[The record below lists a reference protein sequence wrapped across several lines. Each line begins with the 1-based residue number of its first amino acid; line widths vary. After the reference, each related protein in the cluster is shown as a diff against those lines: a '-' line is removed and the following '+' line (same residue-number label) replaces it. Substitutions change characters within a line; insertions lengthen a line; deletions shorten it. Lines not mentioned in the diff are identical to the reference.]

1 MALALVDCESFYASC
16 ERIFRP
22 DLKHT
27 PIVVL
32 SNNDGCVIARSNE
45 AKKMGIGMGVPWFK
59 VKKSFLSQG
68 GQVFS
73 SNFTFYGDMSARVM
87 NILEGFVPEIEIYSI
102 DEAFL
107 GLDTLKEYYNLY
119 EFGCHIRS
127 LVKQWTG
134 VPVRIGIAPT
144 KTLTK
149 IALNEAKRI
158 NVKTKVHQIS
168 TTQEI
173 REALRNTPIQDVWG
187 VGRRLSEHLN
197 QAKINNALQLADI
210 DPNYIKRKF
219 SIVLERTV
227 RELRGQR
234 CIDIESNV
242 SAKKQIVVSRSFGTR
257 IKDLKN
263 LRPIVSNF
271 AVRAA
276 EKLRNEKQK
285 CSQVSVFVR
294 TSLFSNHKPQHTGY
308 KTIELLTPTNDTRDI
323 LIAAKK
329 ALLPIFR
336 PNYDYAKAGILL
348 SRFTNETTKQY
359 SLFKD
364 PEEPKGNSKFME
376 YIDQLN
382 NYETQIYFASQN
394 TKKWSPMKQNMTS
407 PKYTTNWY
415 ELPIANLVKKIN
427 SYQ

>member
-1 MALALVDCESFYASC
+1 MAFALVDCESFYASC

-22 DLKHT
+22 DLKNI

-32 SNNDGCVIARSNE
+32 SNNDGCVIARSTE

-59 VKKSFLSQG
+59 VRESFLKEN

-87 NILEGFVPEIEIYSI
+87 NILEGFVPRVEIYSI

-107 GLDTLKEYYNLY
+107 DFDTLKQNYNLY
-119 EFGCHIRS
+119 DFSCHIRT
-127 LVKQWTG
+127 LVRQWTG
-134 VPVRIGIAPT
+134 IPVRIGIAPN

-149 IALNEAKRI
+149 IAINEIKRRNI
-158 NVKTKVHQIS
+158 PTSVLHLSNKK
-168 TTQEI
+168 EI
-173 REALRNTPIQDVWG
+173 RNALAHTSVSKVWG
-187 VGRRLSEHLN
+187 VGRKLTEHLN
-197 QAKINNALQLADI
+197 KAGINTALDLAEI
-210 DPNYIKRKF
+210 NPQGIRKKF
-219 SIVLERTV
+219 SVVLERTV
-227 RELRGQR
+227 RELRGER
-234 CIDIESNV
+234 CLDIDDGIS
-242 SAKKQIVVSRSFGTR
+242 SKKQIVVSRSFGQR
-257 IKDLKN
+257 ISSLKE

-294 TSLFSNHKPQHTGY
+294 TSPFNKNKPQHSDL

-323 LIAAKK
+323 LAAVKK
-329 ALLPIFR
+329 GLLPIFR
-336 PNYDYAKAGILL
+336 PGYDYAKAGIILNK
-348 SRFTNETTKQY
+348 FTGEHVKQY

-364 PEEPKGNSKFME
+364 PNDPKQNTRLMK
-376 YIDQLN
+376 YLDQMN
-382 NYETQIYFASQN
+382 NCETQIYYASQN

-415 ELPIANLVKKIN
+415 DLPRVK
-427 SYQ
+427 

>member
-22 DLKHT
+22 DLKHV

-32 SNNDGCVIARSNE
+32 SNNDGCVIARSAE

-59 VKKSFLSQG
+59 VKDSFLSQG
-68 GQVFS
+68 GKVFS

-87 NILEGFVPEIEIYSI
+87 NILEGFVPEVEVYSI

-107 GLDTLKEYYNLY
+107 GLDSLEEYYNLY
-119 EFGCHIRS
+119 DFGCHIRG
-127 LVKQWTG
+127 LIKQWTG

-158 NVKTKVHQIS
+158 NVPTKVHQIS
-168 TTQEI
+168 TVKQI
-173 REALRNTPIQDVWG
+173 REALKNTPVQDVWC
-187 VGRRLSEHLN
+187 VGRRLGEHLN
-197 QAKINNALQLADI
+197 QAKITNALQLADV
-210 DPNYIKRKF
+210 DPRYIKKKF
-219 SIVLERTV
+219 SVVLERTV

-234 CIDIESNV
+234 CLGIENSAA
-242 SAKKQIVVSRSFGTR
+242 AKKQIVVSRSFGTR
-257 IKDLKN
+257 VTDLKT

-271 AVRAA
+271 AVRAT

-294 TSLFSNHKPQHTGY
+294 TSPFNNHKPQHTGY
-308 KTIELLTPTNDTRDI
+308 KTIEFSAPTNDTRDI

-329 ALLPIFR
+329 ALLPIFK
-336 PNYDYAKAGILL
+336 PGYDYAKAGILL
-348 SRFTNETTKQY
+348 SRFSNEETKQY

-364 PEEPKGNSKFME
+364 PNEPKENSKFMK
-376 YIDQLN
+376 YIDELN
-382 NYETQIYFASQN
+382 AYETQIYFASQN

-407 PKYTTNWY
+407 PKYTTCWY
-415 ELPIANLVKKIN
+415 ELPIAK
-427 SYQ
+427 

>member
-32 SNNDGCVIARSNE
+32 SNNDGCVIARSSE

-59 VKKSFLSQG
+59 VKNSFLSQG

-73 SNFTFYGDMSARVM
+73 SNFTFYGDMSTRVM
-87 NILEGFVPEIEIYSI
+87 NILEGFAPKIEVYSI

-107 GLDTLKEYYNLY
+107 GLDGLEKNYDLVN
-119 EFGCHIRS
+119 FGCHVRGLI
-127 LVKQWTG
+127 KQWTG
-134 VPVRIGIAPT
+134 VPVRMGIAPT

-149 IALNEAKRI
+149 IAINEVKRLNI
-158 NVKTKVHQIS
+158 PTKVHRIS
-168 TTQEI
+168 SNKDI
-173 REALRNTPIQDVWG
+173 RYALKNTPVGDVWG
-187 VGRRLSEHLN
+187 VGRRLNEHLSK
-197 QAKINNALQLADI
+197 ARITSALHLADI
-210 DPNYIKRKF
+210 DPRHAKRKF

-234 CIDIESNV
+234 CISIEENIT
-242 SAKKQIVVSRSFGTR
+242 AKKQIVVSRSFGSRVTNLET
-257 IKDLKN
+257 LK
-263 LRPIVSNF
+263 PIVSNF
-271 AVRAA
+271 AVRAS

-294 TSLFSNHKPQHTGY
+294 TSPFSDHKPQHRGY
-308 KTIELLTPTNDTRDI
+308 KTIELVTPTNDTRDI
-323 LIAAKK
+323 LAAAKK
-329 ALLPIFR
+329 ALVPIYKSG
-336 PNYDYAKAGILL
+336 YDYAKAGILL
-348 SRFTNETTKQY
+348 RRFSNVSSKQY

-364 PEEPKGNSKFME
+364 PDELKEDSRFME

-382 NYETQIYFASQN
+382 SYQTQIYYASQN
-394 TKKWSPMKQNMTS
+394 TSQWSPMKQNMTS
-407 PKYTTNWY
+407 PRYTTSWY
-415 ELPIANLVKKIN
+415 ELPIVNAT
-427 SYQ
+427 

>member
-22 DLKHT
+22 DLKNI

-32 SNNDGCVIARSNE
+32 SNNDGCVIARSAE

-59 VKKSFLSQG
+59 VKDSFLSRG
-68 GQVFS
+68 GKVFS

-87 NILEGFVPEIEIYSI
+87 NILEGFVPEVEVYSI

-107 GLDTLKEYYNLY
+107 GLDSLEEHYNLY

-158 NVKTKVHQIS
+158 NIPTKVHQIS
-168 TTQEI
+168 TVKEI
-173 REALRNTPIQDVWG
+173 REALKNTPVRDVWG
-187 VGRRLSEHLN
+187 VGRKLGEHLN
-197 QAKINNALQLADI
+197 QAKIINALQLADV
-210 DPNYIKRKF
+210 DPRYIKRKF
-219 SIVLERTV
+219 SVVLERTV

-234 CIDIESNV
+234 CLGIENNAA
-242 SAKKQIVVSRSFGTR
+242 AKKQIVVSRSFGTR
-257 IKDLKN
+257 VTDLKT
-263 LRPIVSNF
+263 LRPIISNF
-271 AVRAA
+271 AVRAS

-294 TSLFSNHKPQHTGY
+294 TSPFSDHKPQHTGY
-308 KTIELLTPTNDTRDI
+308 ETIEFSTPTNDTRDI

-329 ALLPIFR
+329 ALLPIFK
-336 PNYDYAKAGILL
+336 PGYDYSKAGILL
-348 SRFTNETTKQY
+348 SRFSNEATKQY

-364 PEEPKGNSKFME
+364 PSEPKENSKFMK
-376 YIDQLN
+376 YIDELN
-382 NYETQIYFASQN
+382 AYETQIYFASQN

-407 PKYTTNWY
+407 PKYTTCWY
-415 ELPIANLVKKIN
+415 QLPIAK
-427 SYQ
+427 